1 MVGSFDVGLAE
12 DVFVWAIKGR
22 AKEKKWQ
29 F

>member
-22 AKEKKWQ
+22 AKEKKW
-29 F
+29 